1 MLQANWDLFSGLT
14 ARANIAQAAFN
25 YSASRDNY
33 DFAVRKTVETVRLA
47 WQALKTGRDRLFLL
61 ENAVNIASEVFE
73 SRKKLRSAG
82 KETVINV
89 LDAESEIANARIN
102 FASAFFD
109 VRTAVFQ
116 LLLAMGRLNVAEL
129 ASATDDAGD
138 TLQQ

>member
-1 MLQANWDLFSGLT
+1 M
-14 ARANIAQAAFN
+14 
-25 YSASRDNY
+25 
-33 DFAVRKTVETVRLA
+33 RKTVETVRLA